1 MKDLNLKEYR
11 LLITLDEWG
20 DHVDMI
26 ETNCPTLALDA
37 KDRWEKRGFDVV
49 LYRVEYK
56 VVE

>member
-1 MKDLNLKEYR
+1 MKDLKLKEYR
-11 LLITLDEWG
+11 LLITLDEWV

-26 ETNCPTLALDA
+26 ETNCPKLALDA
-37 KDRWEKRGFDVV
+37 REHWEKRGFDVV